1 MENLKAAARLDVL
14 TNVGNRRAIYES
26 IEDAIADYQHDGKP
40 FTVVT
45 FDLNKFKL
53 INDEFGHQI
62 GDKVL
67 KAIATYFK
75 RKIKGVDF
83 IGRLGGDEFLLILKN
98 TAENQAENLM
108 QTFIF
113 GFSEDSVLTKY
124 QIKISYGISEVC
136 GKKCNYNSLIKSAY
150 LKMMNKKKI

>member
-26 IEDAIADYQHDGKP
+26 IDAAIADYQHDGKP
-40 FTVVT
+40 IIVVT

-53 INDEFGHQI
+53 INDEFGHQV

-67 KAIATYFK
+67 KAIATYFN
-75 RKIKGVDF
+75 RKIKDGDF

-98 TAENQAENLM
+98 TTENQAENLM
-108 QTFIF
+108 QTLICS
-113 GFSEDSVLTKY
+113 FSEEPILIKY
-124 QIKISYGISEVC
+124 QIKISYGISEVS
-136 GKKCNYNSLIKSAY
+136 GKKCNYNSLIKSDDI
-150 LKMMNKKKI
+150 KMMNKKKN